1 MFFQKIFSNF
11 NKLTE
16 KAAFFMGDRYYSYW
30 ETRNRV
36 FDYAQAI
43 TKLPAA
49 SDNIGI
55 VTGDDFDTYCALLAA
70 LYLQRPYVP
79 VNRKN
84 PVRRIADIVG
94 EAGVDLI
101 FCSDAHVAS
110 ELTAL
115 DLPTVKI
122 LRPGMVPSETIQGD
136 AFVLKEYD
144 PEQLAYI
151 LFTSGS
157 TGKPKGV
164 PINYGNMGSYL
175 TKMVTDPLFQYSQTD
190 RFIQMFEL
198 SFDPSVFSIMV
209 PLYVG
214 ATCYV
219 VPDSGVVFHHIFN
232 MLEDHK
238 ITVALFIPSVI
249 NFLKPYFKE
258 IDLPDL
264 RYSMFCGDA
273 LHDSVAK
280 GWQLCCPNAAIHN
293 WYGPTETTVICT
305 VYPVLPN
312 ADNSVNDI
320 ISIGKPLENVTAI
333 LIDDDDKLIT
343 DLNIKGELCF
353 NGDQVINNYWHNE
366 AADAKS
372 FMLHPET
379 QQTFY
384 KTGDICFLDDQGNY
398 HFSNRKDFQVKI
410 NGYRLELAE
419 VEHYARKDVNV
430 NQAVVVKKNDQ
441 EMVLF
446 VETKDSAFNEEEL
459 TSSLKSFLPWYMIPG
474 KIVALKQMPY
484 NQNMKIDR
492 AALLALTL

>member
-1 MFFQKIFSNF
+1 MVFQKIFSNL
-11 NKLTE
+11 NNLNESK
-16 KAAFFMGDRYYSYW
+16 AFFMGDRYYTYA

-36 FDYAQAI
+36 FDIAQTI
-43 TKLPAA
+43 TKLRPEYN
-49 SDNIGI
+49 NIGI
-55 VTGDDFDTYCALLAA
+55 ITGDDFDAYCALLAA

-84 PVRRIADIVG
+84 PVRRIADILT
-94 EAGVDLI
+94 EAGADLV
-101 FCSDAHVAS
+101 FCSDVQVAS
-110 ELTAL
+110 ELTEL
-115 DLPTVKI
+115 NLPGVKI
-122 LRPGMVPSETIQGD
+122 LKPGMVFAGTIKGD
-136 AFVLKEYD
+136 AFDMKEYD
-144 PEQLAYI
+144 PHQLAYI

-164 PINYGNMGSYL
+164 PITYENMGAYL
-175 TKMVTDPLFQYSQTD
+175 TKMVSDPLFEYSESD

-198 SFDPSVFSIMV
+198 SFDPHVFSIMV

-238 ITVALFIPSVI
+238 ITVAVLTPSVI
-249 NFLKPYFKE
+249 NFLRPHFKE

-264 RYSMFCGDA
+264 RYSMFGGEA
-273 LHDSVAK
+273 LHHSVVN
-280 GWQLCCPNAAIHN
+280 GWQRCAPNATIHN
-293 WYGPTETTVICT
+293 WYGPTEATVNCMQYT
-305 VYPVLPN
+305 VH
-312 ADNSVNDI
+312 AGDTNSVNDNV
-320 ISIGKPLENVTAI
+320 SIGKPLKNVSAI
-333 LIDDDDKLIT
+333 LIDDNDKLIA
-343 DLNIKGELCF
+343 DLNVKGELCF

-366 AADAKS
+366 IADANS

-379 QQTFY
+379 QKKFY
-384 KTGDICFLDDQGNY
+384 KTGDICFLDEQGNY

-419 VEHYARKDVNV
+419 IEHYARKDVNV
-430 NQAVVVKKNDQ
+430 NQAVVVKKNNQ

-446 VETKDSAFNEEEL
+446 VETKDSVFNEDEL
-459 TSSLKSFLPWYMIPG
+459 TSSLKLSLPWYMIPG
-474 KIVALKQMPY
+474 KIVALRQMPY

>member
-1 MFFQKIFSNF
+1 MFFQQIFTNL

-16 KAAFFMGDRYYSYW
+16 KAAFFMDDRYYSYR

-36 FDYAQAI
+36 FDYAQVI

-49 SDNIGI
+49 SNNIAI
-55 VTGDDFDTYCALLAA
+55 VTGDDFETYCSLLAA

-94 EAGVDLI
+94 EAGADLI
-101 FCSDAHVAS
+101 FCSDVNVALELKELDLPALKIVEPAMVAS
-110 ELTAL
+110 E
-115 DLPTVKI
+115 
-122 LRPGMVPSETIQGD
+122 TIEGD
-136 AFVLKEYD
+136 AFVIKEYD
-144 PEQLAYI
+144 PAHLAYI

-164 PINYGNMGSYL
+164 PISYENMGSYL
-175 TKMVTDPLFQYSQTD
+175 TKMVTDPLFEYSEAD

-258 IDLPDL
+258 INLPDL

-273 LHDSVAK
+273 LHDSVYK
-280 GWQLCCPNAAIHN
+280 GWQLCCPNAAVHN

-305 VYPVLPN
+305 VYPVYPD

-320 ISIGKPLENVTAI
+320 ISIGKPLENVTGI
-333 LIDDDDKLIT
+333 LVDDDGKLIT
-343 DLNIKGELCF
+343 DLNVKGELCF

-379 QQTFY
+379 QQKFY

-474 KIVALKQMPY
+474 KIIALKQMPY

>member
-1 MFFQKIFSNF
+1 MFFQQIFKNF

-16 KAAFFMGDRYYSYW
+16 KAAFFMGDRYYSYQ
-30 ETRNRV
+30 ETRNRI
-36 FDYAQAI
+36 FDIAQTI
-43 TKLPAA
+43 TALQPG
-49 SDNIGI
+49 SNNIGI

-70 LYLQRPYVP
+70 LYLQRPYIP

-84 PVRRIADIVG
+84 PVRRIADILT
-94 EAGVDLI
+94 EAGVDLV
-101 FCSDAHVAS
+101 FCSDAHVAT
-110 ELTAL
+110 ELKDV
-115 DLPTVKI
+115 DLPGVKI
-122 LRPGMVPSETIQGD
+122 LEPGMVSPGPIQGD
-136 AFVLKEYD
+136 AFVIKDYD
-144 PEQLAYI
+144 PEQLGYI

-164 PINYGNMGSYL
+164 PITYGNMGAYL
-175 TKMVTDPLFQYSQTD
+175 TKMVTDPLFEYAETD

-198 SFDPSVFSIMV
+198 SFDPSVFSIMM
-209 PLYVG
+209 PLHIG

-258 IDLPDL
+258 IDLPAL

-273 LHDSVAK
+273 LHDSVIK

-305 VYPVLPN
+305 TYPVVSGH
-312 ADNSVNDI
+312 DNSVNDI
-320 ISIGKPLENVTAI
+320 ISIGKPLANVIAI
-333 LIDDDDKLIT
+333 LVDDDGKLIT
-343 DLNIKGELCF
+343 DLNVKGEPCF
-353 NGDQVINNYWHNE
+353 NGDQVIKNYWQND

-379 QQTFY
+379 QQKFY
-384 KTGDICFLDDQGNY
+384 KTGDICFLDDKSNY

-419 VEHYARKDVNV
+419 IEHYARKDVNV

-446 VETKDSAFNEEEL
+446 VETKDSVFNEDDL
-459 TSSLKSFLPWYMIPG
+459 ASSLKSYLPWYMIPG